1 MKYIAFILIALAVT
15 GVDVNIAIKFII
27 SSMSEGNALLLASED
42 YVLSVF
48 FYGFPAGII
57 ALFSLIFLPLF
68 ELRHSRIIGW
78 WLLLSG
84 GLPMIALFA
93 LRH

>member
-1 MKYIAFILIALAVT
+1 MKYIVFILIALAVT
-15 GVDVNIAIKFII
+15 AVDVNIAIKFII

-48 FYGFPAGII
+48 FYGLPAGGI
-57 ALFSLIFLPLF
+57 ALISLIFLPLF

-84 GLPMIALFA
+84 GLPMIAYFA
-93 LRH
+93 LGH